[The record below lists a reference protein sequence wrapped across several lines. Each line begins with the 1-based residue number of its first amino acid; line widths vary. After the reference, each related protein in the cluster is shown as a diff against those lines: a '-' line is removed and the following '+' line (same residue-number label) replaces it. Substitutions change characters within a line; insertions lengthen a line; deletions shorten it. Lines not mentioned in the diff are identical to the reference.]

1 MWALDSEHFGNIP
14 TYLDNLVQIEF
25 NAFIRASEKLS
36 QNTVD
41 VDSGHSKGIS
51 QFLVVFDNTII

>member
-1 MWALDSEHFGNIP
+1 MWALDSENFGNIP

-25 NAFIRASEKLS
+25 NAFIEKLS

-41 VDSGHSKGIS
+41 FYSGHSKGIS
-51 QFLVVFDNTII
+51 QFLVIFDNAII